1 MYRFMMKEGVTREDF
16 LSVRSC
22 GTAGEPLAPEITRE
36 FRRITGLVIHEGFGQ
51 SESSV
56 LIGNFPWF
64 DPRPGSLGKPSPLY
78 DIAIVDQNGN
88 ECPVGQEGEIVIR
101 NLDKGVPPGLLRGYW
116 SEGGL
121 HRSYGNIYH
130 TNDVAWADENGF
142 YWYVGRNDDVIKCSG
157 YRIGPFEIESV
168 LLTHPA
174 VHEVAITAAP
184 DPIRG
189 QVVCASIV
197 LSEGFEGTDELTREL
212 QTYVKRLTAPYKYPR
227 VVHYVESLP
236 KTVSGKI
243 SRAQIRAGATQE
255 Q

>member
-1 MYRFMMKEGVTREDF
+1 M
-16 LSVRSC
+16 
-22 GTAGEPLAPEITRE
+22 
-36 FRRITGLVIHEGFGQ
+36 
-51 SESSV
+51 
-56 LIGNFPWF
+56 
-64 DPRPGSLGKPSPLY
+64 GKPSPLY

-88 ECPVGQEGEIVIR
+88 ECPVGQEGEIVVR

-121 HRSYGNIYH
+121 HRSYGNVYH

-189 QVVCASIV
+189 QVVMRQHRA
-197 LSEGFEGTDELTREL
+197 ER
-212 QTYVKRLTAPYKYPR
+212 RL
-227 VVHYVESLP
+227 
-236 KTVSGKI
+236 
-243 SRAQIRAGATQE
+243 SRAPTS
-255 Q
+255 